1 MVNSMEVNNTKKIMK
16 RYNRI
21 ASIYD
26 ILEKPMENMAVGKL
40 REEIF
45 KEVSGKV
52 LEVGVGTGKN
62 IEFYPENAEVT
73 AIDFSEKMLNKARRK
88 ASILNRNV
96 ELLVMD
102 AEDMK
107 FNDNTFD
114 YIITTCVFCSIPDPI
129 KGFSEVKRVLKPSG
143 KMIMI
148 EHVRSEGKILG
159 LVMDLMNPA
168 VVSLMGANIN
178 RNTHLNAQKSGFENI
193 KVTKLWKDIVIKI
206 EIQNGK

>member
-1 MVNSMEVNNTKKIMK
+1 MEVNNTKKIMK